1 MVSIESERQGI
12 HMRDMAVWQK
22 TKLPLKKRMWRDR
35 YLYLL
40 LLPGILYFLVFRY
53 IPMYG
58 VVIAFQDFKLSKGI
72 FESQW
77 VGFKQFEML
86 IQGLSFPGVFK
97 NTVIISLYK
106 LLVGFPAPIIL
117 ALLLNEVRSRKF
129 KKVTQTIVY
138 LPHFISWVILAG
150 LIATFLHPD
159 TGIVN
164 EIVKVFNNGQGI
176 DFLASKTYF
185 RSILVIT
192 EVYKSVGWGSII
204 YIAAISGIDSEIYE
218 AAMVD
223 GAGRFRRIWNITLP
237 ALKSTII
244 VVLILN
250 MGGILNAGF
259 EQIYLL
265 YNPRVY
271 EVADV
276 IDTYVYRSGLQQSNY
291 SLATAAGLF
300 KSVISMVL
308 VIGTN
313 KISHLFKED
322 GIW

>member
-1 MVSIESERQGI
+1 
-12 HMRDMAVWQK
+12 MRDVAVK
-22 TKLPLKKRMWRDR
+22 NKVELPLKKRMWRDK

-40 LLPGILYFLVFRY
+40 LLPGILYFVIFRY

-58 VVIAFQDFKLSKGI
+58 VVIAFQDFKMSKGI
-72 FESQW
+72 FDSDW
-77 VGFKQFEML
+77 VGLQQFKML
-86 IQGLSFPGVFK
+86 VQGLSFPSVFR

-106 LLVGFPAPIIL
+106 LVVGFPAPIIL

-159 TGIVN
+159 TGIIN
-164 EIVKVFNNGQGI
+164 EVVKLFNNGQGI
-176 DFLASKTYF
+176 DFLASKAHF

-192 EVYKSVGWGSII
+192 DVYKGIGWGSII
-204 YIAAISGIDSEIYE
+204 YIAAISGIDAEIYE

-223 GAGRFRRIWNITLP
+223 GAGRFRRMWNITLP
-237 ALKSTII
+237 ALKSTIM
-244 VVLILN
+244 VVFILN

-265 YNPRVY
+265 YNARVY

-276 IDTYVYRSGLQQSNY
+276 IDTYVYRSGIVQSNY

-313 KISHLFKED
+313 KLSHLFKED

>member
-1 MVSIESERQGI
+1 MVSIELERLGI
-12 HMRDMAVWQK
+12 DMRGIAVQHK
-22 TKLPLKKRMWRDR
+22 AKLSLKQRMWRDR

-40 LLPGILYFLVFRY
+40 LLPGILYFVVFRY

-72 FESQW
+72 FESEWAGLKHFQ
-77 VGFKQFEML
+77 ML
-86 IQGLSFPGVFK
+86 VQGLSFPGVFK

-164 EIVKVFNNGQGI
+164 EVVKFFNNGQGI

-192 EVYKSVGWGSII
+192 EVYKGIGWGSII

-223 GAGRFRRIWNITLP
+223 GAGRFRRMWNITLP
-237 ALKSTII
+237 VLRSTII
-244 VVLILN
+244 VVFILN

-271 EVADV
+271 EVADI

-300 KSVISMVL
+300 KSVISVVL
-308 VIGTN
+308 VVGTN

>member
-1 MVSIESERQGI
+1 
-12 HMRDMAVWQK
+12 MRDVAVRPK
-22 TKLPLKKRMWRDR
+22 EKLSLKSRLWRDR

-40 LLPGILYFLVFRY
+40 LLPGILYFVVFRY
-53 IPMYG
+53 VPMYG
-58 VVIAFQDFKLSKGI
+58 VVIAFQDFKMSKGI
-72 FESQW
+72 WDSAW
-77 VGFKQFEML
+77 VGLDHFKML
-86 IQGLSFPGVFK
+86 LSGLSFPSVFK

-117 ALLLNEVRSRKF
+117 ALLLNEVRSRRF

-150 LIATFLHPD
+150 LIAAFLHPD
-159 TGIVN
+159 TGIIN
-164 EIVKVFNNGQGI
+164 ELVKLFNNGQGI

-185 RSILVIT
+185 RSVLVIT
-192 EVYKSVGWGSII
+192 EVYKGIGWGSII
-204 YIAAISGIDSEIYE
+204 YISAISSIDSEIYE

-223 GAGRFRRIWNITLP
+223 GASRFRRMWHITLP
-237 ALKSTII
+237 ALRSTII
-244 VVLILN
+244 VVFILN

-265 YNPRVY
+265 YNARVY
-271 EVADV
+271 EVADI
-276 IDTYVYRSGLQQSNY
+276 IDTYVYRSGMQSSNY

-300 KSVISMVL
+300 KSVISLIL
-308 VIGTN
+308 VVGAN

-322 GIW
+322 GLW

>member
-1 MVSIESERQGI
+1 
-12 HMRDMAVWQK
+12 MRDMAVWQK

-72 FESQW
+72 FDSQW
-77 VGFKQFEML
+77 VGLKQFEML